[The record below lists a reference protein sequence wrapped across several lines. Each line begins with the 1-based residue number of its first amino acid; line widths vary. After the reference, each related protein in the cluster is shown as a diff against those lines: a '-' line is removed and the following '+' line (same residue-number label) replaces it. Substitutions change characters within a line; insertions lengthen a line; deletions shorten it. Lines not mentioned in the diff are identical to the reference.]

1 MDYSDI
7 NKMLYNLESPQT
19 SNNNK
24 NNNNSILL
32 NKNNNNSTFTRDLLL
47 NNNNMNNMNNMNNIQ
62 LINPQR
68 DLMYK
73 NTDNQDKNEYN
84 KKIENYSFIK
94 TKTFPKIQYE
104 ENSSK

>member
-7 NKMLYNLESPQT
+7 NKMLNNLESPQT
-19 SNNNK
+19 NNN

-32 NKNNNNSTFTRDLLL
+32 NKNNNNNNNNSTFTRDLLL
-47 NNNNMNNMNNMNNIQ
+47 NNNNMNNMNNIQ

-94 TKTFPKIQYE
+94 TKTFPTIQYE

>member
-7 NKMLYNLESPQT
+7 NKMLNNLESPQT
-19 SNNNK
+19 

-32 NKNNNNSTFTRDLLL
+32 NKNKNNNNSTFTRDLLL
-47 NNNNMNNMNNMNNIQ
+47 NNNNMNNMNNIQ